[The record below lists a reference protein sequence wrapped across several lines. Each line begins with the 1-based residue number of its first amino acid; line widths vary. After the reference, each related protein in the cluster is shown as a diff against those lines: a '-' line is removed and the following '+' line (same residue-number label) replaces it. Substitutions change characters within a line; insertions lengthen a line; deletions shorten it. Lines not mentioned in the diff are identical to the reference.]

1 MKLLKAILV
10 SVSIILI
17 SQLSY
22 ANDAEDFEKIRAEQ
36 IKKYGGTDI
45 PKLKEIS
52 AKAETLL
59 AKPLKEQSVKEL
71 KSVAKSSNKAANYVG
86 FIFDEYAQYYRD
98 NYKYNFVQE
107 KVSPF
112 HDNFLR
118 LSNKLKALRN
128 QAYLNLGK
136 KIAASGNNIEAFF
149 YFRDAFRL
157 STFTDDKGNHKGIRY
172 QAEQEMKKL
181 MGIDNIES
189 FIYWK

>member
-1 MKLLKAILV
+1 MNLIKTILI
-10 SVSIILI
+10 SVSIISI

-22 ANDAEDFEKIRAEQ
+22 ASDAEDFEKIRAEQ

-45 PKLKEIS
+45 PKPKQVS
-52 AKAETLL
+52 AKAEALL
-59 AKPLKEQSVKEL
+59 AKPLGEQSVQEL
-71 KSVAKSSNKAANYVG
+71 KSIAENSNKAANYVS
-86 FIFDEYAQYYRD
+86 FIFDEYSQYYRD
-98 NYKYNFVQE
+98 NYRYDFVQE
-107 KVSPF
+107 KVAPF

-118 LSNKLKALRN
+118 LSNKLKAQRN

-136 KIAASGNNIEAFF
+136 KLAASGNNIEAFF

-157 STFTDDKGNHKGIRY
+157 SSFTDDSGDHKGIRY

-181 MGIDNIES
+181 MNIEDMES